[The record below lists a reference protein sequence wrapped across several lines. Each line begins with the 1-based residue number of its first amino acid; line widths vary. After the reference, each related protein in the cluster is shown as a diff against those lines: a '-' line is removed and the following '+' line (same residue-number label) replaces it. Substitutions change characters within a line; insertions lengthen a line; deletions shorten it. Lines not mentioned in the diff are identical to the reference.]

1 MKAYVLSSSPVE
13 SRILVNILSKQGVA
27 TTLVQAPDE
36 IEDKTSDEC
45 MIFLD
50 WDNPKLSPSQK
61 TALCQL
67 LRREAAE
74 RTFVVGP
81 RAVESELVQAVEG
94 KDSYVVY
101 KPIETD
107 DVHQKVAYVRKVAFA
122 KMKLDARVINA
133 FVQGVTSTFETMMQ
147 MTPVRDKVYMLDP
160 ENPAGVTEALCDISG
175 VMGLSGDYHGS
186 VVISLPV
193 KLALKTTA
201 RMLGEPERAALD
213 AGVRDCLGEIINII
227 AGQAKAALTNTPYR
241 FALALPT
248 VIVGKGHKVH
258 IQEDS
263 PTLVMV
269 FSMEGERF
277 CIQVN
282 IRPSRPGEV

>member
-1 MKAYVLSSSPVE
+1 MKAYVLSGSPVE
-13 SRILVNILSKQGVA
+13 SRILANILAKQGIN
-27 TTLVQAPDE
+27 TTQVQAPDE

-45 MIFLD
+45 VIFLD
-50 WDNPKLSPSQK
+50 WDNPKLSLAQK

-67 LRREAAE
+67 IRRDAAE
-74 RTFVVGP
+74 RTFVVGSHS
-81 RAVESELVQAVEG
+81 VETELVQAVEG
-94 KDSYVVY
+94 KDSYVLY
-101 KPIETD
+101 KPIETE
-107 DVHQKVAYVRKVAFA
+107 DVHQKVALVRKAAFS

-147 MTPVRDKVYMLDP
+147 MHPVREKVYMLDP
-160 ENPAGVTEALCDISG
+160 ENPTGITECDISG

-201 RMLGEPERAALD
+201 KMLCEPERSSLD

-227 AGQAKAALTNTPYR
+227 AGQAKAALSSTSYR

-248 VIVGKGHKVH
+248 VIVGKGHRVH

-269 FSMEGERF
+269 FAMESEKF

-282 IRPSRPGEV
+282 IRPGKPGEA